1 MPKAYL
7 GKTDGTPWM
16 HRMLVVMF
24 RHVDDRVIYPIV
36 AVVVFFYMIF
46 RPDTAKVQ
54 YDFFRHHLH
63 VSRWRAM
70 WNVYRNFFLFGQVIM
85 DRFAAYAGQN
95 FRCTLTNSELFY
107 DYVKSPQ
114 GFIVLGAHF
123 GNFEMAGYQLAA
135 PDKTMNV
142 LVYANETESVMQ
154 RRQQILAPHNIFLIP
169 MKEDMSHVYCLNQ
182 AMENGQIVVM
192 AADRVSTPSRA
203 LKVKILDETAYLPKG
218 PFALAVMQQ
227 CPVLLFFVVKIK
239 GKEYRM
245 FVSELQMDK
254 DLSRPQQIQHLAE
267 QYADA
272 LSQKMREYPLQW
284 FTYYD
289 IWKEKTW
296 L

>member
-1 MPKAYL
+1 
-7 GKTDGTPWM
+7 
-16 HRMLVVMF
+16 
-24 RHVDDRVIYPIV
+24 
-36 AVVVFFYMIF
+36 
-46 RPDTAKVQ
+46 
-54 YDFFRHHLH
+54 
-63 VSRWRAM
+63 
-70 WNVYRNFFLFGQVIM
+70 
-85 DRFAAYAGQN
+85 
-95 FRCTLTNSELFY
+95 
-107 DYVKSPQ
+107 
-114 GFIVLGAHF
+114 
-123 GNFEMAGYQLAA
+123 
-135 PDKTMNV
+135 
-142 LVYANETESVMQ
+142 
-154 RRQQILAPHNIFLIP
+154 
-169 MKEDMSHVYCLNQ
+169 MSHVYCLNQ